1 VRLENTMKR
10 SFVLLVLF
18 WLFPSGAR
26 TGEKLHG
33 KIIAADGTRVEI
45 MFTVQPQSTVIE
57 LDGNAVGAV
66 GDYVEFGVR
75 EKNSVEVNGRKLTIR
90 EIRWTP

>member
-1 VRLENTMKR
+1 MKR
-10 SFVLLVLF
+10 SFALLVLF

-33 KIIAADGTRVEI
+33 KITAADGTRVEI
-45 MFTVQPQSTVIE
+45 TFTVQPQTTVLE
-57 LDGNAVGAV
+57 LDGNAVGAI
-66 GDYVEFGVR
+66 GDYVEFGLR
-75 EKNSVEVNGRKLTIR
+75 SGNAVEVNGKKLAIR

>member
-1 VRLENTMKR
+1 MRR

-26 TGEKLHG
+26 PGDKLHG
-33 KIIAADGTRVEI
+33 KITAADGTRVEI
-45 MFTVQPQSTVIE
+45 MFTVQPQTTVIE
-57 LDGNAVGAV
+57 LDGNAVSAV

-75 EKNSVEVNGRKLTIR
+75 EGNSVEVNGRKLVIR
-90 EIRWTP
+90 QIRWTP

>member
-1 VRLENTMKR
+1 MKR

-33 KIIAADGTRVEI
+33 KITAADGTRVEI
-45 MFTVQPQSTVIE
+45 TFTVQPQTTVLE
-57 LDGNAVGAV
+57 LDGNAVGAI
-66 GDYVEFGVR
+66 GDYVEFGLR
-75 EKNSVEVNGRKLTIR
+75 AGNAVEVNGKKLPIR
-90 EIRWTP
+90 AIRWTP

>member
-1 VRLENTMKR
+1 MKR

-33 KIIAADGTRVEI
+33 KITTADGTRVEI
-45 MFTVQPQSTVIE
+45 TFTVQPQTTVLE
-57 LDGNAVGAV
+57 LDGNAAGAI
-66 GDYVEFGVR
+66 GDYIEFNVCDGNAVEI
-75 EKNSVEVNGRKLTIR
+75 NGRKLAIR
-90 EIRWTP
+90 AIRWTP